1 MSLARKLAIISCA
14 AWLTIGI
21 ASTLLI
27 FDSGLEGLASPSG
40 DRSRSILAT
49 IILPGYLIGF
59 ALIWWTRNG
68 QRAGEIDERDKKVE
82 SRATEIAAII
92 VLLTVFLVSIGLYD
106 AYIDRGAVPVGWL
119 YILAYG
125 TVVWVSFLHPVLRL
139 IIDFSG
145 TIDG

>member
-14 AWLTIGI
+14 AWLTIGV

-27 FDSGLEGLASPSG
+27 LDSGLDGLASSSG
-40 DRSRSILAT
+40 DRTRSILAT

-68 QRAGEIDERDKKVE
+68 RRAGEIDERDKKIE
-82 SRATEIAAII
+82 SLATGIVGIV

-106 AYIDRGAVPVGWL
+106 AYLDRGAVPVGWL

-125 TVVWVSFLHPVLRL
+125 TIVWVSFLHPVLRL